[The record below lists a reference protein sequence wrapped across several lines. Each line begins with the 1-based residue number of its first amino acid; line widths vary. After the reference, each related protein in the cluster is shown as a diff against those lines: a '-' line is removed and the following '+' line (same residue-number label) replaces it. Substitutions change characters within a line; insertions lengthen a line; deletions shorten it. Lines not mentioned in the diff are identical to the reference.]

1 MADRPKSLLQWAR
14 DLVVYA
20 PVGLAVVAVEELPD
34 LVTRGRERAER
45 QMATAAMVGKF
56 AVSQGQRETQRLV
69 SSATERVRKPSRP
82 ATPERPPTSPT
93 PPPPSSTA
101 SQASPA
107 PAHAA
112 SGKVVKPGEV
122 DQPLHPGLTTSL
134 AIPGYD
140 SLSASQVVQRLPGL
154 TSTEL
159 EAVRIHEASHRGR
172 KTILNRV
179 AQLQAGT

>member
-1 MADRPKSLLQWAR
+1 MADRPKSLLQWVR

-45 QMATAAMVGKF
+45 QLATAAMVGKF

-69 SSATERVRKPSRP
+69 SSATERLRKPSRSV
-82 ATPERPPTSPT
+82 TPERPPASPG

-101 SQASPA
+101 PPA
-107 PAHAA
+107 PSVPSA
-112 SGKVVKPGEV
+112 STAPPGAPLGEP
-122 DQPLHPGLTTSL
+122 DQPLHPRLTTSL

-179 AQLQAGT
+179 GQLQTGT